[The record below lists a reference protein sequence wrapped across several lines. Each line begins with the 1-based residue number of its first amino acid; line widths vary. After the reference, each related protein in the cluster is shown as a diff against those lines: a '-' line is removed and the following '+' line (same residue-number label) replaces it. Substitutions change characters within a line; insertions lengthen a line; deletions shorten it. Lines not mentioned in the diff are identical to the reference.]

1 MKLYLGDKCW
11 DKLFELPKYVQ
22 LKVRDFQK
30 KFKEN
35 PYSQARNLEK
45 IATFKDDSLRTARI
59 DDAYRAIIGVASDD
73 TYCLLYI
80 DHHNE
85 AMAWAQNKKFA
96 WNNYTNSF
104 QVTTVTMEESV
115 IQAAPSIEEA
125 AFSKYSDEQLL
136 KIGVPEHQI
145 ALVRS
150 VRTLDDLE
158 KAEPYL
164 SSDVFENLFYLMEDG
179 TEIDNIITEIEA
191 GKEKSGDTTINNTR
205 SFIEITDDEELER
218 VIAEGT
224 EKWQI
229 FLHPSQRLLVEK
241 DYPGPA
247 KVTGGGGTGKTV
259 AALHRLKKLSDDAP
273 EKSVLYTTFTR
284 TLIKNISSRI
294 KAMGIKRQNCVIE
307 NIDKLALDMAKEYG
321 LIPDKA
327 TVLDYGT
334 NSRSSEEMW
343 DSIVADNLSQF
354 DAKFLKREYL
364 DVIVYNNNKTLD
376 EYYRQSRIGRTQPLN
391 RKQRGE
397 VWNLV
402 EQYVAQKKEVNLYDR
417 NEIFNLVSNYLNENG
432 IRPYRHVIADEIQ
445 DFSNPELR
453 FLRSLVA
460 EGPNDLFLVGDPYQR
475 IYNNRKIAFSQVGI
489 NVRGKRSKR
498 LRVNYRTTEEIKRSA
513 TNIVKGCAFDD
524 FDGSP
529 ETLAGYVSLMHGE
542 KPEYKVYDNR
552 NAEISAVVDF
562 IKLCHAKGADYAD
575 IIVASYFKD
584 SVKPIQDA
592 LHRNDIPYKNL
603 MNDGTGD
610 SKGVSLSTF
619 HNMKGLE
626 FKVVILTDVN
636 KKTYPYLPYDYNEM
650 DAIEKRNYIMNQKA
664 LMYVAITRAMQK
676 VVITG
681 SGEKADL

>member
-35 PYSQARNLEK
+35 PYSQAINLEK

-115 IQAAPSIEEA
+115 IQAAPTIEEA

-150 VRTLDDLE
+150 IRSLDDLE

-205 SFIEITDDEELER
+205 SFIEITDDEDLER

-241 DYPGPA
+241 DYPGPV

-354 DAKFLKREYL
+354 DARFLKREYL

-432 IRPYRHVIADEIQ
+432 VRPYRHVIADEIQ

-542 KPEYKVYDNR
+542 KPEYKMYDNR

-562 IKLCHAKGADYAD
+562 IKVCHAKGADYAD

-636 KKTYPYLPYDYNEM
+636 KKTYPYLPHDYNEM
-650 DAIEKRNYIMNQKA
+650 DAVEKRNYIMNQKA

-676 VVITG
+676 VLITG